1 MSTVTNFP
9 AGVEPVGPFVPGD
22 FFVVCDW
29 NEDWLGRLIRAGS
42 RVRYGN
48 TDHARWSHSGMI
60 VGADGSIVEA
70 ESAGI
75 QLNNI
80 SKYQDADVYVVH
92 TKASVE
98 QAKLACAYAA
108 EQVGTSY
115 DVLDFVG
122 LGFQCAFLTRFA
134 IHRDGAFICSELVAR
149 CTEKYIVGYPRGAD
163 SMMPADL
170 AIYWKVETGQPLP
183 KLNWFDHLL
192 NGVAAVTGFI
202 RNIFSRS

>member
-1 MSTVTNFP
+1 MSLVTNFP

-48 TDHARWSHSGMI
+48 TDHARWSHSGLI
-60 VGADGSIVEA
+60 VGADGAIVEA
-70 ESAGI
+70 EAQGV

-80 SKYQDADVYVVH
+80 SKYQEADLYIVH

-98 QAKLACAYAA
+98 QAKLMVAQAY
-108 EQVGTSY
+108 EYVGVKY
-115 DVLDFVG
+115 DVLDFIA
-122 LGFQCAFLTRFA
+122 LGTQLAFSTKLAFHVEGR
-134 IHRDGAFICSELVAR
+134 FICSALVAR
-149 CTEKYIVGYPRGAD
+149 CTEKCIVKYHRSPED
-163 SMMPADL
+163 MLPADL
-170 AIYWKVETGQPLP
+170 TWHWGVETGQPLP
-183 KLNWFDHLL
+183 SLNWFDHLL